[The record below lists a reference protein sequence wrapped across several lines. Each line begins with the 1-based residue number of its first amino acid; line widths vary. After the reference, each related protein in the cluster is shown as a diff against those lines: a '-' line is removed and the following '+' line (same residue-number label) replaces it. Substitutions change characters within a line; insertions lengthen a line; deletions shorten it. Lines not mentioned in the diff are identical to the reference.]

1 MRASSPVTG
10 PHVRLL
16 PLSPDRLLLAS
27 TKTSGPP
34 AGPAVREGEA
44 RGERDHLR
52 AQSGA
57 GLVTDPGDSA
67 LTQDVFV
74 KETLSLCLRHP
85 ILGPLPER
93 EGPKAD
99 REETPSAEGG
109 GGGLLGAHAPLTA
122 RGRPGGGLAR
132 VGSAWLGRS
141 AETVGPLWM
150 EHQEEGSPG
159 PPAAGSA
166 LGCWEPWA
174 WGSSPSWA

>member
-1 MRASSPVTG
+1 M
-10 PHVRLL
+10 
-16 PLSPDRLLLAS
+16 
-27 TKTSGPP
+27 
-34 AGPAVREGEA
+34 REGEA